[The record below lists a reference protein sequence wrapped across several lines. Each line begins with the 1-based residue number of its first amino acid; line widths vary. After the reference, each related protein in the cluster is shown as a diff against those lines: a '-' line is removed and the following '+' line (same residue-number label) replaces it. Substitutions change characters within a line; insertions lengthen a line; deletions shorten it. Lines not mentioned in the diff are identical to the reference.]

1 MAEALTG
8 FAVMLVL
15 IFLQVPMAYAMALVG
30 LVGTAYL
37 RSWPSAYAM
46 VGSVIYESGFQYL
59 LSVVP
64 LFLLMGNFVT
74 RAKLSRELYSAANA
88 FLGHRRG
95 GLAMSTIVA
104 CGGFG
109 AICGSSLATAAT
121 MSKVA
126 YPEMRALGYSSGLAT
141 GSIAAGGTLG
151 ILIPPSIVMVVYCV
165 LTEQSIGKMFAAGI
179 LPGLL
184 SIGFYLLA
192 VKWTVWRNA
201 EAGPRGRIF
210 AWPERLAALREV
222 WAVVALFAIVMGGI
236 YGGVFTATEAA
247 GIGACGGFLFALLRG
262 QLTLRLLSD
271 VLVESAR
278 TTGMLF
284 MILIGALI
292 FANFVNFTSLP
303 VDLQDAVQRFDLQPI
318 VVIVLICA
326 IYVVLGCVLESM
338 SMLLLTIPVF
348 YPLVQHLGFDLIWFG
363 IIVVVVM
370 EISFITPPV
379 GMNVILL
386 RSLLPDVP
394 IRTMFGGVAPFVV
407 ADFVRLAILIAFPV
421 ISTFLPRYIG

>member
-1 MAEALTG
+1 
-8 FAVMLVL
+8 
-15 IFLQVPMAYAMALVG
+15 
-30 LVGTAYL
+30 
-37 RSWPSAYAM
+37 
-46 VGSVIYESGFQYL
+46 
-59 LSVVP
+59 
-64 LFLLMGNFVT
+64 MGNFIT
-74 RAKLSRELYSAANA
+74 QARLSRELYAAANA

-109 AICGSSLATAAT
+109 AVCGSSLATAAT

-126 YPEMRALGYSSGLAT
+126 YPEMRALGYSAGLAS

-151 ILIPPSIVMVVYCV
+151 ILIPPSVVMVVYCV

-179 LPGLL
+179 LPGLV
-184 SIGFYLLA
+184 SIGCYLLA
-192 VKWTVWRNA
+192 VQWTVWRNGD
-201 EAGPRGRIF
+201 AGPRGRRF
-210 AWPERLAALREV
+210 SWGERLRALRDV
-222 WAVVALFAIVMGGI
+222 WAVVALFVVVMGGI

-247 GIGACGGFLFALLRG
+247 GMGAFGGFVFALARG
-262 QLTLRLLSD
+262 QLTPRKFSE

-292 FANFVNFTSLP
+292 FANFVNFTTLP
-303 VDLQDAVQRFDLQPI
+303 GDLQQAVQRFDLSPI
-318 VVIVLICA
+318 TVILAICA
-326 IYVVLGCVLESM
+326 LYIVLGCVLESM
-338 SMLLLTIPVF
+338 SMLLLTVPVF

-379 GMNVILL
+379 GMNVIVL
-386 RSLLPDVP
+386 RGLLPDVS
-394 IRTMFGGVAPFVV
+394 IRTMFRGVAPFVV
-407 ADFVRLAILIAFPV
+407 ADVFRLGILIAFPV
-421 ISTFLPRYIG
+421 ISTLLPRYLG

>member
-1 MAEALTG
+1 MTEALVG
-8 FAVMLVL
+8 FAAMLLL

-30 LVGTAYL
+30 LVGTAFM
-37 RSWPSAYAM
+37 RSWPSAYSM
-46 VGSVIYESGFQYL
+46 VGAVIYESGFQYM

-64 LFLLMGNFVT
+64 LFLLMGNFIT
-74 RAKLSRELYSAANA
+74 QARLSRELYAAANA

-109 AICGSSLATAAT
+109 AVCGSSLATAAT

-126 YPEMRALGYSSGLAT
+126 YPEMRALGYSAGLAS

-151 ILIPPSIVMVVYCV
+151 ILIPPSVVIVVYCV

-179 LPGLL
+179 LPGLV
-184 SIGFYLLA
+184 SIGCYLLA
-192 VKWTVWRNA
+192 VQWTVWRNSD
-201 EAGPRGRIF
+201 AGPRGRRF
-210 AWPERLAALREV
+210 SWGERLRALRDV
-222 WAVVALFAIVMGGI
+222 WAVIVLFVVVMGGI

-247 GIGACGGFLFALLRG
+247 GIGACGGFIFALARG
-262 QLTLRLLSD
+262 QLTLRKLSE

-292 FANFVNFTSLP
+292 FANFVNFTTLP
-303 VDLQDAVQRFDLQPI
+303 GDLQEAVQRFDLSPNT
-318 VVIVLICA
+318 VILAICGLY
-326 IYVVLGCVLESM
+326 IVLGCVLESM
-338 SMLLLTIPVF
+338 SMLLLTVPVF

-363 IIVVVVM
+363 IIIVVVM

-379 GMNVILL
+379 GMNVIVL
-386 RSLLPDVP
+386 RGLLPDVS
-394 IRTMFGGVAPFVV
+394 IRTMFRGVAPFVV
-407 ADFVRLAILIAFPV
+407 ADVFRLGILIAFPI
-421 ISTFLPRYIG
+421 ISTLLPRYLG